1 MGKKQAVFIYK
12 RANLNVMSSRTE
24 ILNFTYAVVDEF
36 RLQRWVRPQMFSML
50 IYVENEHAWWVH
62 NWLLV
67 LFKVVT

>member
-36 RLQRWVRPQMFSML
+36 RLQR
-50 IYVENEHAWWVH
+50 
-62 NWLLV
+62 
-67 LFKVVT
+67 